1 MNESLGFAHFLSQS
15 DAVGRIVLFL
25 LLALSVASWYL
36 ILTKGLANLLAGRRA
51 SAFLRQFWSAASL
64 EEVKDMLGRQ
74 NADNAF
80 ADLARQALEASD
92 EGRAQGLQRLA
103 APAARASSSRAC

>member
-51 SAFLRQFWSAASL
+51 SVFLRQFWSAASL
-64 EEVKDMLGRQ
+64 DEVKDMLGRRMPTTPSPTSR
-74 NADNAF
+74 
-80 ADLARQALEASD
+80 ARRWKPPTRGAPRACSASP
-92 EGRAQGLQRLA
+92 R
-103 APAARASSSRAC
+103 PAARASSSRAC